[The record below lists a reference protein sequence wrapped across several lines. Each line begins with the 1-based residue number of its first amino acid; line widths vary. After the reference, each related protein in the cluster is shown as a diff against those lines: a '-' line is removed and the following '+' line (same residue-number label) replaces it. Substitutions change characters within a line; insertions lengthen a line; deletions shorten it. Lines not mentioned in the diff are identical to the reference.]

1 MSTPYDETFEE
12 FERRTGL
19 SSFFGEYSTE
29 IRGKLLS
36 KNLERPQNIYDV
48 FYSQVRK
55 DSLSKNVS
63 ISSDIDKVSEGI
75 RNSLLSKQV
84 SQQISLEESGE
95 NTRKRILSK
104 NQLIESAESLED
116 LGEKNRRKSIAK
128 NSSNKKSLSFI
139 SKNTRSSNIN
149 KNPKKND
156 EQENGLLIKSENYRL
171 DSISKNN
178 IKDNDPYNKNQDIS
192 ESDSFRRENLS
203 KNENKI
209 SNLETNSKVN
219 RTTNLS
225 KNLSKNND
233 LVEDS
238 EIKRKNLESKNVKI
252 ENDLGLSS
260 EDKRNSSISKNSE
273 STSDLEKDSSNLREE
288 NLKRNV
294 DDKSD
299 LEKDSNKFR
308 NDDLS
313 SNSPVVTDLEKSSL
327 GFREDDLSK
336 NIPIS
341 TDLEDSSEPFRKGDL
356 SNNSPV
362 ATDLESDS
370 APFRNDDL
378 SNNSPVATDLESSSE
393 SFREDDLSNNSP
405 VVTDL
410 ESSSEPFRED
420 DLSNNSPV
428 VTDLESDSDTF
439 REDVLSNNSPVVTD
453 LESSSEL
460 FREDV
465 LSNNSPV
472 VTDLESSSEPFRED
486 DLSNNSPVVTDLES
500 SSEPFREDDLSS
512 NSPVVTDLESDSTPF
527 RNDDLSAN
535 VSITSDLEMDSGD
548 YWDDNVSSNVGNTS
562 NLEDDSSTFLDDNI
576 SSNVPID
583 SDLEVDSSGFRAV
596 DLSAN
601 VPINSDLD
609 IDSIVNRGQNLA
621 NNVSILHDL
630 TGFSKKERD
639 QQLSNNDSK
648 FRSLFLTGFVFRNLQ
663 LIRNSEGFSLGKV
676 TNVEEVGD
684 NALLSLIPRNKY
696 TFENPYQGSDE
707 EESIDKFNE
716 ISTTASL
723 EGGFTQVGIDALE
736 KNIIRDDLK
745 QLYGTRLSNTE
756 SDSKIDT
763 GILNYTKP
771 VIQGDVTSVIALH
784 NIQQNTFQSRP
795 GVEFK
800 LGNQGAVE
808 SLANFTNE
816 GFQEL
821 ISKTGI
827 HKGLQSFTNTTPE
840 NIISENDGTYLSE
853 SSEKILKPNQTAELG
868 TASSMVSQSETSD
881 TIERNFDG
889 NNSRRRGVRYVID
902 KIRNSE
908 EGISFAKNFNVQ
920 GEENTT
926 SVFVLGKLK
935 DGTER
940 KSYNRYSIK
949 NPYAPES
956 AQALQFNFTNYAIK
970 DGTRT
975 MSFPAYITA
984 FQHGDKASWNS
995 INYLGRPEPIYTY
1008 GSSSRDGS
1016 VSFVVLTDYA
1026 SEVDIGYS
1034 FDPNTGNVTKEK
1046 VDFTGVDFSNR
1057 ATDLLKSINDIQAQ
1071 IKEVQLEIQ
1080 SDDNTEEEKKKLQVQ
1095 VGQLKRQEEEL
1106 QYLSNKQLGASVNF
1120 DESTS
1125 FGRTG
1130 GPNVYKWMEG
1140 FQENEKEGE
1149 FVESKAENTLKK
1161 LEEMKNNLI
1170 FQPSYFSGSKVD
1182 FVERMEFLSKLTR
1195 PARNNSVSDGFSFTD
1210 PPVCHIHLGDWFNHD
1225 IIIESVSYDYS
1236 DAPWTLDGGKTYPMW
1251 CKVSVNFNII
1261 GSYGARNTEDAPLAT
1276 DKGGF
1281 FGRRRTSTF

>member
-29 IRGKLLS
+29 VRGKLLS

-63 ISSDIDKVSEGI
+63 ISSDIDKTSEGI

-104 NQLIESAESLED
+104 NKLIESAESLED

-149 KNPKKND
+149 KNTKKND
-156 EQENGLLIKSENYRL
+156 EQESGLLIKSENYRL

-178 IKDNDPYNKNQDIS
+178 VKDNDPYNKNQDIS
-192 ESDSFRRENLS
+192 ESGSFRRENLS
-203 KNENKI
+203 RNKNEF
-209 SNLETNSKVN
+209 SNLETNSRPN
-219 RTTNLS
+219 RTNNLS
-225 KNLSKNND
+225 KNLSKNNN
-233 LVEDS
+233 LIEDS
-238 EIKRKNLESKNVKI
+238 EIKRRNLESKNVKI
-252 ENDLGLSS
+252 ENDLELSS

-273 STSDLEKDSSNLREE
+273 SKTDLEKDSSNLREE
-288 NLKRNV
+288 NLKRNL
-294 DDKSD
+294 DNKSD

-308 NDDLS
+308 DDDLS
-313 SNSPVVTDLEKSSL
+313 SNNSVVTDLEKSSL
-327 GFREDDLSK
+327 EFREDDLSK
-336 NIPIS
+336 NIPTT
-341 TDLEDSSEPFRKGDL
+341 TDLEGSSELFR
-356 SNNSPV
+356 
-362 ATDLESDS
+362 E
-370 APFRNDDL
+370 DDL
-378 SNNSPVATDLESSSE
+378 SNNSPVATDLENSSIQ
-393 SFREDDLSNNSP
+393 FRNDDLSNNSP
-405 VVTDL
+405 VITDL
-410 ESSSEPFRED
+410 EGSSEPFRED

-428 VTDLESDSDTF
+428 VTDLEGSSEPF
-439 REDVLSNNSPVVTD
+439 REDDLSNNSPVVTD
-453 LESSSEL
+453 LEGDSKP

-465 LSNNSPV
+465 LSFNSPV
-472 VTDLESSSEPFRED
+472 VTDLESNSTPFRED

-500 SSEPFREDDLSS
+500 SSEPFREDVLSF
-512 NSPVVTDLESDSTPF
+512 NSPVVTDLESSSEPFREDDLSNNSSVVTDLEGDSTQF

-535 VSITSDLEMDSGD
+535 VPITSDLEMDSGD
-548 YWDDNVSSNVGNTS
+548 YWDDNISSNVGNTS
-562 NLEDDSSTFLDDNI
+562 DLEDDSSTFLDDNM

-663 LIRNSEGFSLGKV
+663 LIRNSEGFSLGKL
-676 TNVEEVGD
+676 TNIEEVGD
-684 NALLSLIPRNKY
+684 GALLSLTPRNKY

-707 EESIDKFNE
+707 GSIDKFNE

-745 QLYGTRLSNTE
+745 KLYGTRLSNTE

-763 GILNYTKP
+763 GLLNYTKP
-771 VIQGDVTSVIALH
+771 IIQGGVTSVIALH

-795 GVEFK
+795 GETFK
-800 LGNQGAVE
+800 LGSQGAVE
-808 SLANFTNE
+808 SLTNFTNE

-827 HKGLQSFTNTTPE
+827 HKNLQSFTNTTPE
-840 NIISENDGTYLSE
+840 NIIAENDGTYLSE

-868 TASSMVSQSETSD
+868 TASSMVSQSETTD
-881 TIERNFDG
+881 TIGKDFDG
-889 NNSRRRGVRYVID
+889 DNSRRRGVRYVID

-984 FQHGDKASWNS
+984 FQHGDKATWNS

-1034 FDPNTGNVTKEK
+1034 FDPNTGSVTKET
-1046 VDFTGVDFSNR
+1046 VNFTGVDFSNR
-1057 ATDLLKSINDIQAQ
+1057 ATDLLKSINDIKSE
-1071 IKEVQLEIQ
+1071 IKEVEKEIQ
-1080 SDDNTEEEKKKLQVQ
+1080 SDDTSKEEKEKLQVQ
-1095 VGQLKRQEEEL
+1095 IGQLKKQEEEL
-1106 QYLSNKQLGASVNF
+1106 QYLSSNQLGASVNF

-1161 LEEMKNNLI
+1161 LEEMKNNLV

-1236 DAPWTLDGGKTYPMW
+1236 DAPWTLDGGKAYPMW